1 MAQALLNG
9 LIAGLLIALPAIALS
24 LSYGV
29 LNFANFAIG
38 AMVTLGAYLAYAFNA
53 DLGLPLAVAA
63 PIAAAGLAV
72 VAIATQRLVYDRIR
86 DGDHITLL
94 VASMGVAFVIENSV
108 RFVYGA
114 DVRTLDVPV
123 ARPVIW
129 HGLRLNREQLVIAAT
144 VLATLVVVSVV
155 LRSTRFGRSMRAV
168 SDNPALAEARG
179 IDRARTVAGTWAL
192 AGALAALAGVLIALD
207 STVEPLIGTNYLV
220 SIFAAAI
227 VGGIGNPF
235 GAMAGG
241 LLIGMVEEL
250 STLAVPTTYRQG
262 VSFLVLALVLFTRP
276 HGLFGVARIAR

>member
-1 MAQALLNG
+1 LAQALLNG